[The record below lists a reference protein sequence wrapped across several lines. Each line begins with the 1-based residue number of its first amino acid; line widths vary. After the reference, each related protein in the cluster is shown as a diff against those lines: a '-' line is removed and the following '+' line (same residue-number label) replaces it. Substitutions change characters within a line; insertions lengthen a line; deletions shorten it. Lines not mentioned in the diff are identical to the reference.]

1 MLLDLHNPARVL
13 KRASRPLLEPETEYE
28 TSGFYGR
35 VVFTDGVVQFGDGRV
50 FIFYGAADQTCCL
63 AESSI
68 DELLA
73 SLDWR

>member
-1 MLLDLHNPARVL
+1 
-13 KRASRPLLEPETEYE
+13 
-28 TSGFYGR
+28 
-35 VVFTDGVVQFGDGRV
+35 VVFCDGEVQFGDGRV